1 MNRLFWGS
9 ATVGAMAVAT
19 TLYARHNER
28 KRETVGWYENLY
40 DFAELRLEGEGG
52 FGVTMGS
59 ILKEVYADNPQGF
72 KYGMERA
79 CRERYDRALDVYNKL
94 GQDPQHNMKTVLQW
108 AFEDFPEGLAWG
120 IEKSREEEH
129 IKV

>member
-9 ATVGAMAVAT
+9 ATVGAMTVAT

-40 DFAELRLEGEGG
+40 DFAELRLEGEEG

-72 KYGMERA
+72 EYGMKRFR
-79 CRERYDRALDVYNKL
+79 RESYNHAIDVYNSPKIP
-94 GQDPQHNMKTVLQW
+94 DEAHSMEAILQW
-108 AFEDFPEGLAWG
+108 AFQGDPEGLEYAKGRARRDRWD
-120 IEKSREEEH
+120 
-129 IKV
+129 V